1 MFLIFGCKVRGLGV
15 DTGERLYPM
24 IVQYV
29 RYYAFV
35 WMESVLFVS
44 FFVYFADKIRCR
56 MSTMEVSNVEILEID
71 KENVRKHNSVICLEQ
86 NGFLLCRRG
95 SISLMMDEHQ
105 YRVGE
110 GDLYVYPAF
119 SQTGVMSVSD
129 DFQGVVGRADFDFV
143 LSSLDSIA
151 DTQSHVYIRFHPL
164 VSLNSTQYRCIE
176 KLIEGIRSR
185 KEICTSLA
193 PQVVAALVQAFCYE
207 VIDAYITNSREEVR
221 SQKQTRKDKV
231 FQNFLV
237 DLHRNF
243 RMHRDVRFYAGLQS
257 LTPRYFSTLVHEV
270 SGKTPLQW
278 IALFVITEAKQLLSN
293 PKTSI
298 KEVANKLNFSE
309 QSFFRR
315 YFKLYTGYSP
325 SEYRSFSI
333 SREV

>member
-1 MFLIFGCKVRGLGV
+1 
-15 DTGERLYPM
+15 
-24 IVQYV
+24 
-29 RYYAFV
+29 
-35 WMESVLFVS
+35 
-44 FFVYFADKIRCR
+44 

-71 KENVRKHNSVICLEQ
+71 SKSVKKQNSTICLEQ

-95 SISLMMDEHQ
+95 SIFLIMDEHQ
-105 YRVGE
+105 YRVRK

-119 SQTGVMSVSD
+119 SQTSVLSVSD
-129 DFQGVVGRADFDFV
+129 DFQGVIGRADFDFV

-151 DTQSHVYIRFHPL
+151 DTQSHIYIRFHPL
-164 VSLNSTQYRCIE
+164 VSLTPTQYRCIE
-176 KLIEGIRSR
+176 KLIEGICSR
-185 KEICTSLA
+185 KAICTSLA

-207 VIDAYITNSREEVR
+207 VIDVYITNSREEIK

-237 DLHRNF
+237 ALHRNF
-243 RMHRDVRFYAGLQS
+243 RMHRDVSFYAEHLN

-270 SGKTPLQW
+270 SGRTPLQW
-278 IALFVITEAKQLLSN
+278 IVLFVITEAKQLLSN

-325 SEYRSFSI
+325 SEYRSLSI
-333 SREV
+333 SRET

>member
-1 MFLIFGCKVRGLGV
+1 MN
-15 DTGERLYPM
+15 
-24 IVQYV
+24 
-29 RYYAFV
+29 A
-35 WMESVLFVS
+35 ME
-44 FFVYFADKIRCR
+44 I
-56 MSTMEVSNVEILEID
+56 SNVEILEID
-71 KENVRKHNSVICLEQ
+71 SENVKKQSSVICLEQ

-95 SISLMMDEHQ
+95 NISLMMDEHI
-105 YRVGE
+105 YNVCE
-110 GDLYVYPAF
+110 NDLYVYPAF
-119 SQTGVMSVSD
+119 SQTGVQAVSD

-176 KLIEGIRSR
+176 KLIECIRSR
-185 KEICTSLA
+185 KEIRTSLA

-207 VIDAYITNSREEVR
+207 VIDTYITNSREEFK
-221 SQKQTRKDKV
+221 SQKQTRKDKM

-237 DLHRNF
+237 ALHRNF
-243 RMHRDVRFYAGLQS
+243 RMHRNVSFYAEHLN

-278 IALFVITEAKQLLSN
+278 ITLFVITEAKQLLSN

-325 SEYRSFSI
+325 SEYRSLSI
-333 SREV
+333 SREI

>member
-1 MFLIFGCKVRGLGV
+1 
-15 DTGERLYPM
+15 
-24 IVQYV
+24 
-29 RYYAFV
+29 
-35 WMESVLFVS
+35 
-44 FFVYFADKIRCR
+44 
-56 MSTMEVSNVEILEID
+56 MSTMEISNVEILEINN
-71 KENVRKHNSVICLEQ
+71 ENVRKHNSVICLEQ

-95 SISLMMDEHQ
+95 NISLMMDEHL
-105 YRVGE
+105 YRVLE

-119 SQTGVMSVSD
+119 SQTSVQAVSD

-164 VSLNSTQYRCIE
+164 VSLNPTQYQCIE

-185 KEICTSLA
+185 KEICTCLA

-207 VIDAYITNSREEVR
+207 VIDAYITNSREKVQ
-221 SQKQTRKDKV
+221 SKKQTRKDKI

-237 DLHRNF
+237 DLHCNF
-243 RMHRDVRFYAGLQS
+243 RMHRDVSFYAGQQS

-278 IALFVITEAKQLLSN
+278 ITLFVVTEAKHLLSN
-293 PKTSI
+293 PSTSI
-298 KEVANKLNFSE
+298 KEVADKLNFTE
-309 QSFFRR
+309 QSLFRR

-325 SEYRSFSI
+325 SEYRSLSI
-333 SREV
+333 N